1 MVGGAE
7 EEEEEVAVDNL
18 TFLKPISQ
26 TLEEAGWDTT

>member
-18 TFLKPISQ
+18 TFLKGRS
-26 TLEEAGWDTT
+26 LRCGFDDE